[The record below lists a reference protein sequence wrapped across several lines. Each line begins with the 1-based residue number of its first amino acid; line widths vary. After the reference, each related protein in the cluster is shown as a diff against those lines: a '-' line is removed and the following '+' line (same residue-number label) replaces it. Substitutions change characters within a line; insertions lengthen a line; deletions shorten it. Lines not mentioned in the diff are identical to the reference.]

1 MVKQGDI
8 SAVVVIQG
16 LYRVADIIADRA
28 YAAYMKNRGNRR
40 KQRDNSFAP
49 NPSNACIFNRA
60 ESRQICIELT
70 DK

>member
-16 LYRVADIIADRA
+16 LYRVADIIADR
-28 YAAYMKNRGNRR
+28 AYMKNRGNRR